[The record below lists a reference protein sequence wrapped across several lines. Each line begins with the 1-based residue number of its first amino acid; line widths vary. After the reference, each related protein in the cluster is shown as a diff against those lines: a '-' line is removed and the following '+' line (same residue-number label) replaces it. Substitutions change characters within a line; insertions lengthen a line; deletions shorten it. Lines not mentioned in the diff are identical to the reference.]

1 MDENLTIS
9 NSAAGVLAHL
19 AADDPESWTI
29 EKPSRETVKN
39 RLRDTVN
46 NWDLESRR
54 NVRYRYRFETIPYFV
69 INFLFRYAVKIVNE
83 LLQRNFLDAEIFLFD
98 AGTWVLKRNV
108 EEVNEC
114 TAINLFKH
122 LLLQVFCSHVNV
134 VLCF

>member
-54 NVRYRYRFETIPYFV
+54 NVRYRYRFEIIPYFIIYFV
-69 INFLFRYAVKIVNE
+69 FRCSVKVVNE
-83 LLQRNFLDAEIFLFD
+83 QSKMKLLDGENS
-98 AGTWVLKRNV
+98 LKMGV
-108 EEVNEC
+108 
-114 TAINLFKH
+114 
-122 LLLQVFCSHVNV
+122 
-134 VLCF
+134 